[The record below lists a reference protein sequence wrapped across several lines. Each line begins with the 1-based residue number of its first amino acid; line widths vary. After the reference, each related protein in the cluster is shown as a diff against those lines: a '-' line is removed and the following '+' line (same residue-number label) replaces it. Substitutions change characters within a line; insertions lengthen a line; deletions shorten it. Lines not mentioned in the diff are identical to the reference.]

1 MSGNPFTGMQYVW
14 RGFQNLT
21 TPGLR
26 RYVAFP
32 LLLNILIMGFASV
45 WGISKLDGWIG
56 ELLGYLPSWLSFLYW
71 LLMPLAVI
79 VVVFS
84 LVYFFSALLMI
95 IAGPLNGL
103 LAEQVEVMQGH
114 RLPEESVVAM
124 TVRTLGRELTKVM
137 YYLPR
142 YLGIFIL
149 GLVPAVGQMIAPVL
163 WLLFGGWMMAVQY
176 TDLSF
181 DNHTKPFIQVR
192 EQMSQDFLTVMGF
205 GLLVALLLT
214 VPVVNLFIMPAAV
227 IGATL
232 MRLERMPF
240 GGESSEISYAEL
252 SEKDKPGLTHHE
264 TEGTGRR

>member
-1 MSGNPFTGMQYVW
+1 MRGNPLVGMQYVW
-14 RGFQNLT
+14 LGFQNLT

-26 RYVAFP
+26 RYVALP
-32 LLLNILIMGFASV
+32 LLLNIIVMGGASI
-45 WGISKLDGWIG
+45 WGIGKLDGLIG
-56 ELLGYLPSWLSFLYW
+56 ELMDVLPGWLSFLYW
-71 LLMPLAVI
+71 ILMPLAVI

-114 RLPEESVVAM
+114 SIPEESIPAM
-124 TVRTLGRELTKVM
+124 TVRTLVRELVKVK

-142 YLGIFIL
+142 YLGIFLL
-149 GLVPAVGQMIAPVL
+149 GWIPVLGQMIAPLL
-163 WLLFGGWMMAVQY
+163 WIWFGGWMMAVQY
-176 TDLSF
+176 GDYSF
-181 DNHTKPFIQVR
+181 DNHTKPFSDVR
-192 EQMSQDFLTVMGF
+192 DAMSQDLMTVMGF

-240 GGESSEISYAEL
+240 GPQSENLDYAK
-252 SEKDKPGLTHHE
+252 SEEVIPRLTRDE
-264 TEGTGRR
+264 TQDSGR